1 MRTSNKYI
9 VYEKWFIL
17 SDFDT
22 NAENKNWSEDQKT
35 LIDK

>member
-1 MRTSNKYI
+1 MSNKYI

-22 NAENKNWSEDQKT
+22 NAENKNWSKD
-35 LIDK
+35 